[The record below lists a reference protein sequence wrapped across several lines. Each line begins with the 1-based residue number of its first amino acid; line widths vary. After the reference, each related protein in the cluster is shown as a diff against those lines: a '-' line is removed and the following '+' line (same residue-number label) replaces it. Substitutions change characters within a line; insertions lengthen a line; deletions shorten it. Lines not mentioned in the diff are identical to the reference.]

1 MYMRANEAAQ
11 EFQACLAQMEADV
24 LGGPA
29 GGTKQAPSFWTPER
43 RELVIGGTG
52 VGEAGGGGRRWKER
66 GERAMGHGGR
76 EGGIG
81 RARGEGWRMG

>member
-11 EFQACLAQMEADV
+11 EFQAFLAQMEADV

-52 VGEAGGGGRRWKER
+52 VGEAGGGGRRG

-81 RARGEGWRMG
+81 RAQGERWRMG

>member
-1 MYMRANEAAQ
+1 MYVRADPAAQ
-11 EFQACLAQMEADV
+11 EFQAYLAEMEAEV

-29 GGTKQAPSFWTPER
+29 GGTQQAPSFSTPER

-52 VGEAGGGGRRWKER
+52 VGEAGGGGRRG